1 MKSHLTSSSNR
12 AFQAGCRD
20 WIELVTGF
28 LCGGEYVHSLYYVQS
43 ILWEAC
49 GGNYHFCLANIP
61 IFSRN
66 VMWSYFSKTL
76 KMGVAVGHALAREMG
91 APVVWVTK
99 SSKQFITSFS
109 PQPQWPGMFLTVTIP
124 SAWVLERGGRGEK
137 RSANLEEHVAWASI
151 NYVVLSHWDF
161 GMIYPLWYKH
171 NSIFSGQAHS
181 QVYAVLLHLITE
193 THAKGFPITYQA
205 MQLTIGEVAKSK
217 QRSTRVTKLC
227 IIQDCVILPI
237 SMCQNF
243 TDFKQTA

>member
-12 AFQAGCRD
+12 AFQAGCRE
-20 WIELVTGF
+20 WIELVSGF

-61 IFSRN
+61 IFSGN
-66 VMWSYFSKTL
+66 VMWLYFSKTL

-137 RSANLEEHVAWASI
+137 HSANLEEHVAW
-151 NYVVLSHWDF
+151 
-161 GMIYPLWYKH
+161 
-171 NSIFSGQAHS
+171 
-181 QVYAVLLHLITE
+181 
-193 THAKGFPITYQA
+193 
-205 MQLTIGEVAKSK
+205 
-217 QRSTRVTKLC
+217 TRNKLC
-227 IIQDCVILPI
+227 GFKSLRFWHDLPTLVQTQFHIFWPSTLTSICSFVTFDYWNTSQRI
-237 SMCQNF
+237 SYHISGNATDNRRSCQIKATKYPCDQVMHHSGLRYPANF
-243 TDFKQTA
+243 NVSKLHWL